1 MFNKGAGYMSSNDT
15 NNAYK
20 CFEFLTREKYANAIN
35 GEITKQANEKV
46 EKIKAMNV
54 QK

>member
-1 MFNKGAGYMSSNDT
+1 MSATDT
-15 NNAYK
+15 NNAFK

-35 GEITKQANEKV
+35 GELRQKALKQLDE
-46 EKIKAMNV
+46 IKAMNV